1 MKAIKFPVELVAEI
15 DRFAGR
21 RQRTAFV
28 IDIVQ
33 RELQRMRQ
41 LAAVRASAGA
51 WAEADHPELQ
61 AGGAAFVEQ
70 LRKEDRGRLDRS
82 EPAR

>member
-1 MKAIKFPVELVAEI
+1 MRAIKFPVELVAEI

-28 IDIVQ
+28 VDIVR

-41 LAAVRASAGA
+41 LEAVRESGGA
-51 WAEADHPELQ
+51 WAQADHPELE
-61 AGGAAFVEQ
+61 AGGAAFVER
-70 LRKEDRGRLDRS
+70 LRREDRDRIERLESR
-82 EPAR
+82 